1 MASSIESDR
10 GASIMNALNDFQR
23 QEELVS
29 TAYTQFHGV
38 FQREMLTFVRSAET
52 INAVVSTSTT
62 CMPLSIIS
70 RNATSLSSIPTR
82 RRGRTPT

>member
-1 MASSIESDR
+1 MLLCSPNDFRFSKMASSIESDR

-38 FQREMLTFVRSAET
+38 FQPAMLIFAHSAET
-52 INAVVSTSTT
+52 TNAVVSV
-62 CMPLSIIS
+62 
-70 RNATSLSSIPTR
+70 
-82 RRGRTPT
+82 